1 MKTNNVKKQVEK
13 MFTDA
18 QTENVKGG
26 KKGANVDLSKKWNS
40 NTIDSRT
47 NRKVAVVVIDS
58 TLRSFKNCTQAI
70 FANRTNLAVARLLAE
85 KGLKSSLFTDYKKLA
100 DFVKEHGKNRY
111 INSEGVICHE
121 KVAKSANTDKVEY
134 YTALG
139 FEIRYKD
146 EEKTKAVA
154 FEPAHAWSVSSF
166 INMVAFCQK
175 EKTKQEKGTAHGTDA
190 VTAYNYLQ
198 AIRDHK

>member
-1 MKTNNVKKQVEK
+1 MRTNTIKKQVENI
-13 MFTDA
+13 FVEA
-18 QTENVKGG
+18 QTENKKGSQ
-26 KKGANVDLSKKWNS
+26 KGANVDLSKKWNT

-58 TLRSFKNCTQAI
+58 TLRSFKSCTQAV

-85 KGLKSSLFTDYKKLA
+85 KGLKSSLFADYKKLS

-111 INSEGVICHE
+111 INRDGIICHE
-121 KVAKSANTDKVEY
+121 KVAKSANTDKMDY

-139 FEIRYKD
+139 FEVRYKD

-154 FEPAHAWSVSSF
+154 LEPAHTWSVSSF
-166 INMVAFCQK
+166 INMVAYCNKQA
-175 EKTKQEKGTAHGTDA
+175 TKGQPTA
-190 VTAYNYLQ
+190 VTADSVTAYKYLV
-198 AIRDHK
+198 DMLK

>member
-1 MKTNNVKKQVEK
+1 MKTNTIKKQVENI
-13 MFTDA
+13 FVEA

-26 KKGANVDLSKKWNS
+26 KKGANTNLSAKWNS
-40 NTIDSRT
+40 NSIDSRT

-58 TLRSFKNCTQAI
+58 TLRSFKNCTKAI
-70 FANRTNLAVARLLAE
+70 FENRTNIAVSRLLAE
-85 KGLKSSLFTDYKKLA
+85 KGLKSSLFADYKKLA
-100 DFVKEHGKNRY
+100 DFVKEHGKSRY
-111 INSEGVICHE
+111 INSEGIICHE
-121 KVAKSANTDKVEY
+121 KVAKSANTDKIEY

-154 FEPAHAWSVSSF
+154 LEPAHAWSVSAF
-166 INMVAFCQK
+166 INMVAFCNKQA
-175 EKTKQEKGTAHGTDA
+175 TKGQPTAVTADS

-198 AIRDHK
+198 DMLK